1 MRLIS
6 NGYAHEYAT
15 NNKQCGVATAK
26 RVYKEAGV
34 GALLGM
40 VSAVILMAFITPIV
54 SISESETDPP
64 DPGTLFMAAT
74 TIMALAAFGSA
85 RGARIQ
91 RKPKKKDLA
100 WRARLFVPISI
111 LCLITIQAWFMQ
123 LLATSKNIHGT
134 WMAGYS
140 PVEWWIF
147 ATATC
152 LIMVS
157 FFVTLGNS
165 YSADE
170 MTPGGPDM
178 PP

>member
-1 MRLIS
+1 MLEK
-6 NGYAHEYAT
+6 A
-15 NNKQCGVATAK
+15 GVA
-26 RVYKEAGV
+26 V
-34 GALLGM
+34 LLGM
-40 VSAVILMAFITPIV
+40 VGGVILAAFITPIV
-54 SISESETDPP
+54 STSEPETTPP
-64 DPGTLFMAAT
+64 DSGTLFMAAA
-74 TIMALAAFGSA
+74 TIMALAVFGSA
-85 RGARIQ
+85 LGARIQ

-100 WRARLFVPISI
+100 WRARLFVSISI
-111 LCLITIQAWFMQ
+111 LCLIAIQAWFMQ
-123 LLATSKNIHGT
+123 LLATSKDIHGV

-170 MTPGGPDM
+170 TATGGPDT